1 MATVDYDIAF
11 WLAAF
16 YAMEGLPDES
26 IEWVRVA
33 IQLGN
38 ENYPH
43 YASTKKL
50 DSVRGDARFVQI
62 LDDLKRG
69 WEARRAPAEAP
80 A

>member
-1 MATVDYDIAF
+1 
-11 WLAAF
+11 
-16 YAMEGLPDES
+16 
-26 IEWVRVA
+26 VA
-33 IQLGN
+33 IKLGN

-43 YASTKKL
+43 YANTKKL
-50 DSVRGDARFVQI
+50 DSLRGDPRFVQI